1 MDRAEKI
8 DLLRGAQR
16 LAAMSEGRIS
26 ADAALKALIREG
38 LSEEIPSAGYR
49 SDVEAE
55 MMASFGANQDELQSD
70 GGLDLGGY
78 ERQIKQEQSD
88 LTDDIVA
95 AKRQRDYNQVRRL
108 QLEKD
113 RLALRAE
120 ELPAAASAGR
130 SAPKSVMADALRA
143 VDQGAGIYG
152 YDAFPG
158 AADVAGRL
166 EETIQ
171 DGKISKEAAES
182 LASELVRRDAQRF
195 QSFYKN
201 VNNVKAQIRYEQ
213 ALRNGEIVT
222 PDVFSQPNT
231 MVRPVSEI
239 FVDQPALLRASS
251 EVPYGPINLSDI
263 KWQNVDPVT
272 GTNLSKPPVQ
282 GPVMP
287 EVGTN
292 RQLRVAEF
300 IDNAFNN
307 YEPQKTSPQVSIDN
321 LLGMVNKGIAD
332 LGGSTKVETA
342 SDLKDFEQK
351 FLAWAKDKE
360 TETKKSPILSWR
372 FGDQKVPVP
381 VDQAT
386 IEDILTTLKL
396 GAEDQKQ
403 LGYALGQVALA
414 GNQRIPMP
422 KDYEYD
428 SGASIPYEQKI
439 EYQRVTGDNR
449 GAPGTRGIAGS
460 TPPIRTFSI
469 GKRGNTQTGPAV
481 FDPTEGTYRAMPR
494 TKLTKLFEE
503 IDVKGPQAMLAED
516 VDKDGKP
523 LARTKPRYNRFGVTE
538 SPRSLRKLIV
548 DQAAERAAATGK
560 ELDLYGALLNADK
573 AIEVTRRARRDNAA
587 RKEKN
592 RALMRFGPYN
602 RLLRGGF

>member
-1 MDRAEKI
+1 MDRVEKI

-26 ADAALKALIREG
+26 ADAALRALIKEG
-38 LSEEIPSAGYR
+38 LSEEIPGAGYR

-55 MMASFGANQDELQSD
+55 MMASFGANQDDLQSD

-78 ERQIKQEQSD
+78 ERQIQQEQSD

-130 SAPKSVMADALRA
+130 SAPKSVIADALSA
-143 VDQGAGIYG
+143 VDQGSGIYG

-166 EETIQ
+166 EETLQ

-251 EVPYGPINLSDI
+251 EVPYGPINPAAIS
-263 KWQNVDPVT
+263 WQNIDPVT
-272 GTNLSKPPVQ
+272 GADLSAPPVQ

-287 EVGTN
+287 KRQVSAFVN
-292 RQLRVAEF
+292 R
-300 IDNAFNN
+300 AFDSLDPN
-307 YEPQKTSPQVSIDN
+307 QSSPQVSIN
-321 LLGMVNKGIAD
+321 EVLGKVNAGIAD
-332 LGGSTKVETA
+332 LGGVSKVENA
-342 SDLKDFEQK
+342 RDLTEFAKRFVG
-351 FLAWAKDKE
+351 WAKNEESK
-360 TETKKSPILSWR
+360 TGKSPIVSWR
-372 FGDQKVPVP
+372 DGGTNPKPITVSKATIDDVLTTIGVGAADQKR
-381 VDQAT
+381 
-386 IEDILTTLKL
+386 
-396 GAEDQKQ
+396 
-403 LGYALGQVALA
+403 LGYALGQIALA
-414 GNQRIPMP
+414 GNDRTAMP
-422 KDYEYD
+422 EDFMYD
-428 SGASIPYEQKI
+428 SGAGNKYDQKI
-439 EYQRVTGDNR
+439 EYQRVIGDNR
-449 GAPGTRGIAGS
+449 GVPGTRGVPGS
-460 TPPIRTFSI
+460 TPPVRTYSV
-469 GKRGNTQTGPAV
+469 RGRQAEGPAV
-481 FDPTEGTYRAMPR
+481 FDPQSRTYRAMPR
-494 TKLTKLFEE
+494 TQLSKLIE
-503 IDVKGPQAMLAED
+503 GPQAILAAD
-516 VDKDGKP
+516 SGLD
-523 LARTKPRYNRFGVTE
+523 RTKPSYNKFGVTD
-538 SPRSLRKLIV
+538 SPRELRELIV
-548 DQAAERAAATGK
+548 GQAAERAAKTGRDV
-560 ELDLYGALLNADK
+560 DLGRAMSNADK
-573 AIEVTRRARRDNAA
+573 AIAVTRRARSDNAE

>member
-1 MDRAEKI
+1 MDRVEKI

-26 ADAALKALIREG
+26 ADAALRALIKEG
-38 LSEEIPSAGYR
+38 LSEEIPGAGYR

-55 MMASFGANQDELQSD
+55 MMASFGANQDDLQSD

-78 ERQIKQEQSD
+78 ERQIQQEQSD

-95 AKRQRDYNQVRRL
+95 AKRQRDFNQVRRL

-130 SAPKSVMADALRA
+130 SAPKSVIADALSA
-143 VDQGAGIYG
+143 VDQGSGIYG

-166 EETIQ
+166 EETLQ

-251 EVPYGPINLSDI
+251 EVPYGPINPAAIS
-263 KWQNVDPVT
+263 WQNIDPVT
-272 GTNLSKPPVQ
+272 GADLSAPPVQ

-287 EVGTN
+287 KRQVSAFVN
-292 RQLRVAEF
+292 R
-300 IDNAFNN
+300 AFDSLDPN
-307 YEPQKTSPQVSIDN
+307 QSSPQVSIN
-321 LLGMVNKGIAD
+321 EVLGKVNAGIAD
-332 LGGSTKVETA
+332 LGGVSKVENA
-342 SDLKDFEQK
+342 RDLTEFAKRFVG
-351 FLAWAKDKE
+351 WAKNEESK
-360 TETKKSPILSWR
+360 TGKSPIVSWR
-372 FGDQKVPVP
+372 DGGKNPKPITVSKATIDDVLTTIGVGAADQKR
-381 VDQAT
+381 
-386 IEDILTTLKL
+386 
-396 GAEDQKQ
+396 
-403 LGYALGQVALA
+403 LGYALGQIALA
-414 GNQRIPMP
+414 GNDRTAMP
-422 KDYEYD
+422 EDFMYD
-428 SGASIPYEQKI
+428 SGASNPYEQKI
-439 EYQRVTGDNR
+439 EYQRIIGDNR
-449 GAPGTRGIAGS
+449 GVPGTRGVPGS
-460 TPPIRTFSI
+460 TPPVRTYSV
-469 GKRGNTQTGPAV
+469 RGRQAEGPAV
-481 FDPTEGTYRAMPR
+481 FDPQSRTYRAMPR
-494 TKLTKLFEE
+494 TQLSKLIE
-503 IDVKGPQAMLAED
+503 GPQAILAAD
-516 VDKDGKP
+516 SGLD
-523 LARTKPRYNRFGVTE
+523 RTKPSYNKFGVTD
-538 SPRSLRKLIV
+538 SPRELRELIV
-548 DQAAERAAATGK
+548 GQAAERAAKTGRDV
-560 ELDLYGALLNADK
+560 DLGRAMSNADK
-573 AIEVTRRARRDNAA
+573 AIAVTRRARSDNAE